1 MNSTARGDKMV
12 EVTIDLPE
20 WVYEFFLEMYNMNSR
35 LSDEPITFE
44 EFLKHSIT
52 SMVNEFIPEANEDY

>member
-1 MNSTARGDKMV
+1 MV
-12 EVTIDLPE
+12 AVTIDLPE
-20 WVYEFFLEMYNMNSR
+20 WVYEFFIEMYNMNSR

-52 SMVNEFIPEANEDY
+52 SMVNEFIPEANEGY